1 MDGLFDRLG
10 RFLLTI
16 AALWAANG
24 AVLCPIDNSQSYFTG
39 KTTVESG
46 KLLMQHKCPSGHLF
60 WVVK

>member
-24 AVLCPIDNSQSYFTG
+24 VVLCPIDNGQSYFTG